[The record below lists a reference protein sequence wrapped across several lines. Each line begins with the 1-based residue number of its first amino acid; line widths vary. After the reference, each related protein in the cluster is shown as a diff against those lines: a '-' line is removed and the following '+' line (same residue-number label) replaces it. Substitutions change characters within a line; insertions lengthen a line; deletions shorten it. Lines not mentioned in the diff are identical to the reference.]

1 MDDQCEN
8 GTVIDPKAAVE
19 VKRWDT
25 CNYLKG
31 LDASRISATL
41 GLAFTDKGQDRYDTM
56 VSSTRAIF
64 FPSCSSFLFTMVVLF
79 KVRGDEFF
87 Y

>member
-64 FPSCSSFLFTMVVLF
+64 FPSSSSFLFTVSSSKYVVM
-79 KVRGDEFF
+79 KIF

>member
-8 GTVIDPKAAVE
+8 GTVIDPRAAVE
-19 VKRWDT
+19 AKRWDT

-64 FPSCSSFLFTMVVLF
+64 FPSSSSFLFTVSSSKYVVM
-79 KVRGDEFF
+79 KIF